1 MLVVDGFGGWAD
13 PDVVA
18 SDAGLLGFVVDVSG
32 AAIFCWHW
40 LATFCTA
47 VVLLG

>member
-13 PDVVA
+13 TDVVA
-18 SDAGLLGFVVDVSG
+18 SDAGLLGFAVHVSG
-32 AAIFCWHW
+32 AAIFCWEW
-40 LATFCTA
+40 LATFCTP